1 MESRRIWTVS
11 LARPSTARSSRSTRS
26 VVLSS
31 SADAGSSKSGK
42 RGNRERQRAS
52 PGAGPNRSLHPV
64 ATPGAPFASEI
75 HEGPQLLNSV
85 VTWRGRAGH
94 SPARASG
101 GLPTMTVRK
110 WFNLMALLLAVGGI
124 TSFLTAGPAPEAQGD
139 RSPPLL
145 SGHSPAQPDPSPRLD
160 AAGDPLPA
168 GALVRLGTVRFRP
181 QQPPR

>member
-52 PGAGPNRSLHPV
+52 AGAGPNRSLHPV

-101 GLPTMTVRK
+101 GLPTLALRK

-124 TSFLTAGPAPEAQGD
+124 TSFLTAGSAPEGPGD
-139 RSPPLL
+139 PSPPLL
-145 SGHSPAQPDPSPRLD
+145 SVPQPRRSPRLPRSP
-160 AAGDPLPA
+160 AA
-168 GALVRLGTVRFRP
+168 
-181 QQPPR
+181 